1 MTTAR
6 PEKTLN
12 AVPLMGT
19 NQLTVRD
26 LNERLVLH
34 LIRRHGTL
42 TKAEATRATGLS
54 ANAVSEIF
62 KALEQDDLL
71 LRGDP
76 VRGRVGQPSVPMRLN
91 PEAKH
96 YLGLKIGRRSFD
108 MVVIDF
114 TGAVMARRSAR
125 HDYPT
130 RTALLSFIKD
140 NLRPLLRSAKLKR
153 EDVAASGI
161 AIPSELWHW
170 AEDFDAPAEELERW
184 RSFDAQVELDSLLP
198 GPISVEN
205 DGTAACRGEL
215 VFGPPNDKQD
225 YIYFFIGT
233 FIGGGVVLNGSVF
246 SGRSGNSGGFGP
258 LRIPDE
264 PGGHRLI
271 DHASLSVLER
281 LLADQQSDPGLV
293 HDDRADWSSIEPA
306 LSLWITRAARSLAH
320 AIVSA
325 QAVIDFEAVIID
337 GALPQNIR
345 DRIVT
350 EVDRHFSH
358 LDLQGVYHPEIRA
371 GHFGSI
377 IRAVGAAAHSISTDF
392 MIDQNT
398 LLRKAPPDQFS
409 R

>member
-1 MTTAR
+1 MTPR
-6 PEKTLN
+6 RRESPLKS
-12 AVPLMGT
+12 VPLKGS
-19 NQLTVRD
+19 NQSTVRD
-26 LNERLVLH
+26 VNERLVLH

-62 KALEQDDLL
+62 KALENDGLL
-71 LRGDP
+71 LRGAP
-76 VRGRVGQPSVPMRLN
+76 IRGRVGQPSVPMRLN
-91 PEAKH
+91 PEARH

-108 MVVIDF
+108 MVVINF
-114 TGAVMARRSAR
+114 IGGVAARRTAT
-125 HDYPT
+125 HEYPSPQGLI
-130 RTALLSFIKD
+130 AFIKESF
-140 NLRPLLRSAKLKR
+140 RPLLRSAKLKR
-153 EDVAASGI
+153 EDLAASGI
-161 AIPSELWHW
+161 AMPSELWHW
-170 AEDFDAPAEELERW
+170 AEDFVAPREELEKW
-184 RSFDAQVELDSLLP
+184 RTFDVNVELAALLP

-215 VFGPPNDKQD
+215 VFGPPTEKQD
-225 YIYFFIGT
+225 FIYFFIGT

-246 SGRSGNSGGFGP
+246 PGRWGNSGGFGP

-271 DHASLSVLER
+271 DHASLSVFAN
-281 LLADQQSDPGLV
+281 LLTEQNLDTNLLY
-293 HDDRADWSSIEPA
+293 DDNADWSAFEPT
-306 LSLWITRAARSLAH
+306 LSHWITRAARSLAH

-337 GALPQNIR
+337 GALPNAVR
-345 DRIVT
+345 DRLVA
-350 EVDRHFSH
+350 EVDRHFH
-358 LDLQGVYHPEIRA
+358 RLDLRGIYQPDICA

-377 IRAVGAAAHSISTDF
+377 IRALGAAAYPISNDF

-398 LLRKAPPDQFS
+398 LLRREPSAQLA

>member
-6 PEKTLN
+6 PDKTLN

-91 PEAKH
+91 PDAKH
-96 YLGLKIGRRSFD
+96 YLGLKIGRSSFD
-108 MVVIDF
+108 MVVVDF
-114 TGAVMARRSAR
+114 TGAVLARRSAR
-125 HDYPT
+125 HGFPT
-130 RTALLSFIKD
+130 RTALVTFIKD

-153 EDVAASGI
+153 EDVDASGI

-170 AEDFDAPAEELERW
+170 AEDFDAPTDELEKW
-184 RSFDAQVELDSLLP
+184 RSFDARTELALLLP

-215 VFGPPNDKQD
+215 VFGPPTDKQD
-225 YIYFFIGT
+225 YIYFFVGT

-281 LLADQQSDPGLV
+281 LLAERQTDPERI
-293 HDDRADWSSIEPA
+293 HDDRADWSPLEPA

-337 GALPQNIR
+337 GAFPQDIR
-345 DRIVT
+345 DRLVA
-350 EVDRHFSH
+350 EVDRHFSR
-358 LDLQGVYHPEIRA
+358 LDLQGVYHPEIHA
-371 GHFGSI
+371 GHFGSV
-377 IRAVGAAAHSISTDF
+377 IRAMGAAAYAISTEF

-398 LLRKAPPDQFS
+398 LLRKAPPGQLA